1 MVEDASPVDLQTQ
14 VSEEQYQ
21 RMQNKA
27 PGGELMSKKELTR
40 YWIAQ
45 GLTLADR
52 EDARAGVE

>member
-45 GLTLADR
+45 GLTLSER